1 MRTAAL
7 RMLTGLSLI
16 GLVLA
21 ASAPARAATVPISFD
36 GTEQNF
42 SATVDLTGNLHAD
55 GTGSAWFTP
64 AQSFQPFKFTA
75 PLNHPLYLYGP
86 QPLKLNTDPKTD
98 PLGTAIDVFYD
109 SLADINDLDI
119 DFLNGQTLDFSLD
132 TISLTTN
139 SKVSLVRAIFDNFD
153 LSGTL
158 SELRFDQTGIDF
170 VTGGP
175 GSGTFAVSGDVC
187 ATISNLGLTL
197 GGLFYFPIEDQAV
210 SLPTTLTGSWT
221 RSGSGAWWSNKISLD
236 GSLSIDVPLA
246 LISNLASDLASDLTD
261 IATVTV
267 SASFDLAASLT
278 ISFNY
283 HLEDQLVLAP
293 EPGSIVLLGI
303 GLCAAAVPLARRLR
317 RTWHEW

>member
-98 PLGTAIDVFYD
+98 PLGTTIDVFYD

-210 SLPTTLTGSWT
+210 SLPTIWTGTWNIT
-221 RSGSGAWWSNKISLD
+221 GPSNNRKVSLD
-236 GSLSIDVPLA
+236 GSMSIDVPLT
-246 LISNLASDLASDLTD
+246 LISNLPSDLASDLTGFL
-261 IATVTV
+261 TMTV

-283 HLEDQLVLAP
+283 HLEDQLIMAP
-293 EPGSIVLLGI
+293 EPGSIVLLSI
-303 GLCAAAVPLARRLR
+303 GLCAAVVPLARRLR
-317 RTWHEW
+317 HK